1 MTRPHA
7 GKRSSSIS
15 VANWAKSTN
24 ILRFEWDLKSQNISS
39 PKSSKSKVFTIF
51 FHEISMPSSKTSFS
65 GKLFFGQSSLRCEL
79 CSLKKSRLFSK
90 WSRLQCHLKLSWA
103 NDCYRSCC
111 DMFPAELGV
120 GDIFLLP
127 NSLKMVNNK
136 RVEHHQFYY
145 RLFIKT
151 FFNSHSF
158 PLLKSSLVRN
168 GWGHQIKRFCTSGCN
183 QSEWSHLPVNPC
195 EINHNKIIS
204 WKLKFRPQKSL
215 ERVGVSNNL

>member
-15 VANWAKSTN
+15 VANWAKFTN
-24 ILRFEWDLKSQNISS
+24 ILRFEWDLKSQNISR

-65 GKLFFGQSSLRCEL
+65 GELFFGQSSLRCEL

-136 RVEHHQFYY
+136 RAEHHQFYY

-158 PLLKSSLVRN
+158 PLLKSSREKWVRSPN
-168 GWGHQIKRFCTSGCN
+168 KTFLHIWL
-183 QSEWSHLPVNPC
+183 QSIRMVTPSSESLQ
-195 EINHNKIIS
+195 NKSQQMS